1 MAAMDK
7 YFQKLHERRCRPGLE
22 RAIWR
27 KLPLALAGCIF
38 VPLSIS
44 LAARL
49 LPPEGP
55 ADQVAKA
62 TKTVDFFAVGLGL
75 TSLIALFTVAIG
87 CVLVMIMKGPAYV
100 ADAYHLEAADEPAS
114 RSQRIRSAGN

>member
-1 MAAMDK
+1 MAAMEK
-7 YFQKLHERRCRPGLE
+7 YFHKLHEHRCRPGLE

-27 KLPLALAGCIF
+27 KLPFALAGCVL
-38 VPLSIS
+38 VPLGIS

-49 LPPEGP
+49 CPPDGP

-62 TKTVDFFAVGLGL
+62 TMTVDFFAVGLGL
-75 TSLIALFTVAIG
+75 TSLIALLTVAIG

-100 ADAYHLEAADEPAS
+100 ADAYHLEVAEEPPL
-114 RSQRIRSAGN
+114 RTGKR